1 MQMLHTRY
9 GPIPV
14 QGDPECY
21 PDGSPRSCVPAAPVS
36 LATSLGSFIPQH
48 TTDDLRRKE
57 VQPLCFHQ
65 NGMLQYLPLEQ
76 GTPLNTPAGVVTAE
90 LLTFHEQ
97 GCINRVFPLNGR
109 LSGYWSQEDELGLAE
124 WVELELPWGRSR
136 IRPLSLC
143 FDAQGRWRS
152 LTLWPGDTV
161 EVPTPLGPLA
171 ARIGVSFW
179 ENGAVRSLEPASPY
193 PVQTPVGEVWAYD
206 SDAVGISGDLNSLQ
220 FDKKGRIVRLRT
232 TQSVLGVDFADG
244 TSMGL
249 TPEERE
255 SLCGDGEREI
265 VPMELEFLEQDVI
278 VRQNAGAAGQRIPY
292 AGSVFR
298 VHRSVPRLNL
308 FELRTGCS
316 I

>member
-14 QGDPECY
+14 LGKPECY
-21 PDGSPRSCVPAAPVS
+21 LDGSPRSCVPAASVS

-76 GTPLNTPAGVVTAE
+76 GTALKTPAGIVKAE
-90 LLTFHEQ
+90 LLTFHEN
-97 GCINRVFPLNGR
+97 GSLNRVFPLNGR

-124 WVELELPWGRSR
+124 RVELEMPWGRLS
-136 IRPLSLC
+136 IKPLSLC

-152 LTLWPGDTV
+152 LTLWPGETL
-161 EVPTPLGPLA
+161 EVPTRLGPLA
-171 ARIGVSFW
+171 ARIGASFW
-179 ENGAVRSLEPASPY
+179 ENGLVRSLEPATPY
-193 PVQTPVGEVWAYD
+193 PVPTPVGEIWAFD
-206 SDAVGISGDLNSLQ
+206 SDAIGISGDLNSLQ
-220 FDKKGRIVRLRT
+220 FDKKGRVLLVRT
-232 TQSVLGVDFADG
+232 TQSIFGVDFADG
-244 TSMGL
+244 SSMGFA
-249 TPEERE
+249 PEERE
-255 SLCGDGEREI
+255 SLCGDGEQEI
-265 VPMELEFLEQDVI
+265 VPMELEFREREVI
-278 VRQNAGAAGQRIPY
+278 VRQKVGSAGQHIPY

-298 VHRSVPRLNL
+298 VRRVVPRLNL